1 VQNTL
6 PDRVTEGLHYMI
18 DVGYTN
24 SGEVILVRIYGQNF
38 CRVKDPGTGEEWD
51 TMIYRLS
58 PIKANELSPEV
69 STKDMQWALQYISDN
84 KSKGTPERN
93 L

>member
-1 VQNTL
+1 MI
-6 PDRVTEGLHYMI
+6 EGERYMI